1 MNFFV
6 LHAILFLISWIESQ
20 YFIQI
25 EDNCKEPINFY
36 GSGGQRG
43 QWREEAMDEKAYF
56 KDLCRREKELLE
68 RIEKMRKT
76 MNETVELN
84 TLGFM
89 SELLEEAKKELSMV
103 QEKLSKLGNIDD

>member
-1 MNFFV
+1 M
-6 LHAILFLISWIESQ
+6 
-20 YFIQI
+20 
-25 EDNCKEPINFY
+25 DDKE
-36 GSGGQRG
+36 
-43 QWREEAMDEKAYF
+43 YF
-56 KDLCRREKELLE
+56 KELRRREKVLLE

-103 QEKLSKLGNIDD
+103 QDKLSGLGKREE

>member
-1 MNFFV
+1 ME
-6 LHAILFLISWIESQ
+6 AEKKIGYW
-20 YFIQI
+20 
-25 EDNCKEPINFY
+25 
-36 GSGGQRG
+36 RG
-43 QWREEAMDEKAYF
+43 EAMDEREYF
-56 KDLCRREKELLE
+56 KELRRREKKLLE

-103 QEKLSKLGNIDD
+103 QEKLSNLGKIED

>member
-1 MNFFV
+1 
-6 LHAILFLISWIESQ
+6 
-20 YFIQI
+20 
-25 EDNCKEPINFY
+25 
-36 GSGGQRG
+36 
-43 QWREEAMDEKAYF
+43 MDDRDYF
-56 KDLCRREKELLE
+56 KELLRREKELLE

-103 QEKLSKLGNIDD
+103 QEKLSNMGRRED

>member
-1 MNFFV
+1 
-6 LHAILFLISWIESQ
+6 
-20 YFIQI
+20 
-25 EDNCKEPINFY
+25 
-36 GSGGQRG
+36 
-43 QWREEAMDEKAYF
+43 MDERAYF
-56 KDLCRREKELLE
+56 KELRRREKELLE

-103 QEKLSKLGNIDD
+103 QEKLSSMGMRED